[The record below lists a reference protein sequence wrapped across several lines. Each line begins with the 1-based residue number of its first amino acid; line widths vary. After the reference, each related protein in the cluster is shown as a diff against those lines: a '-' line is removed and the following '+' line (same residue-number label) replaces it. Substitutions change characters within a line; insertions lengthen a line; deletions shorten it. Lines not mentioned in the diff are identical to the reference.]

1 MTAEIVAINS
11 DVTRQKE
18 LLESFRAAACLL
30 DHEVIEEILAADE
43 WHRYDLL
50 TDLATEM
57 AEKVICPSSDLLSRF
72 KGAAIETLVT
82 MMPTMADIPRAAREA
97 RSRAEYSSPASI
109 QRLTRSTNA
118 PSPST
123 RAGGTRGHR
132 HQLRLPVFPT

>member
-30 DHEVIEEILAADE
+30 DHEVIEEILTADE

-50 TDLATEM
+50 ADLATEM

-82 MMPTMADIPRAAREA
+82 MMPNFGCIDHDNHKAVQETIEYARYDLMTRYKHIAIEANLLPRMF
-97 RSRAEYSSPASI
+97 ASGHQHAHLGI
-109 QRLTRSTNA
+109 SLT
-118 PSPST
+118 
-123 RAGGTRGHR
+123 
-132 HQLRLPVFPT
+132 L